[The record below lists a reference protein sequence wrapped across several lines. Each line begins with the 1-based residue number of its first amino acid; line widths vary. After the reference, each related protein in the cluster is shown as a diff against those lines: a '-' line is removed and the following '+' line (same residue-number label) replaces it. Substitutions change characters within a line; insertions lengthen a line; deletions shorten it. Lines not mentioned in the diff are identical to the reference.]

1 MADRKSSSDIAKD
14 INSFFQSYLSCNDG
28 DTVSGYLQD
37 YFSNAAHIDVYLANN
52 IHYLLNKHQCHMNNV
67 MSTLEQSDDDSE
79 FDDLSDSS
87 DTDMEI
93 DCTSEE
99 THEMEQSDLEK
110 RNIGVS

>member
-1 MADRKSSSDIAKD
+1 
-14 INSFFQSYLSCNDG
+14 
-28 DTVSGYLQD
+28 
-37 YFSNAAHIDVYLANN
+37 
-52 IHYLLNKHQCHMNNV
+52 MNNV